1 MKLNFAH
8 LHNVIHYSFHQHRRH
23 RQYCRYRH
31 HRYFYLLFCIT
42 LTRIERLGDI
52 DVFTLHTS
60 TCTNIAQLVFA

>member
-31 HRYFYLLFCIT
+31 HRYFHDLFIKQFAF
-42 LTRIERLGDI
+42 LYHSYKERA
-52 DVFTLHTS
+52 FR
-60 TCTNIAQLVFA
+60 